1 MLFRSHPEHSE
12 HQENGTLLTPSRES
26 ARLLRLATY
35 ASVSVALF
43 LVAAKFAAWLA
54 TDSISL
60 LSTLIDSF
68 LDAGA
73 SMINLVAVRHAL
85 QPADKE
91 HRFGHGK
98 AESLAGLAQAAF
110 VSGSALFLVLEAG
123 ERFTRPRGIE
133 NPTAGYAVMILSIVL
148 TLALVVFQ
156 KYVIRRTGSLAINA
170 DSMHYRMD
178 VLINVSVILSI
189 FLVSRFGLV
198 FVDPLFA
205 LAIAAYIF
213 WGAWKIVS
221 ASLNVLMDRELA
233 EEDREKILKIA
244 DSHADVLGAHDLKTR
259 TSGLNVFIQ
268 LHLEMDPDI
277 SLRKAHVI
285 AEEVMGKLREAYPS
299 AEVLIHEDPEG
310 VEEKR
315 QDRELAG

>member
-1 MLFRSHPEHSE
+1 MQNDYEHP
-12 HQENGTLLTPSRES
+12 ENGTLLTPSREL

-54 TDSISL
+54 TDSVSL

-85 QPADKE
+85 QPADRE

-98 AESLAGLAQAAF
+98 AESLAGLAQSAF
-110 VSGSALFLVLEAG
+110 VSGSALFLVMEAG
-123 ERFTRPRGIE
+123 ERFTRPRAIE
-133 NPTAGYAVMILSIVL
+133 NATAGYAVMVLSIVL
-148 TLALVVFQ
+148 TLVLVAFQ
-156 KYVIRRTGSLAINA
+156 KYVIRRTESLAISA

-178 VLINVSVILSI
+178 ILVNAGVILSL
-189 FLVSRFGLV
+189 FLVSRFGFV

-205 LAIAAYIF
+205 LAISAYIF
-213 WGAWKIVS
+213 WGAWGI
-221 ASLNVLMDRELA
+221 ARTSLDVLMDRELP
-233 EEDREKILKIA
+233 EEDREKILNIA
-244 DSHADVLGAHDLKTR
+244 NSHADVLGAHDLKTR

-268 LHLEMDPDI
+268 LHLEMDSGI
-277 SLRKAHVI
+277 TLCKAHVI
-285 AEEVMGKLREAYPS
+285 AESVMGKLEEAYPS

-310 VEEKR
+310 VKEKR
-315 QDRELAG
+315 QDRELMC

>member
-1 MLFRSHPEHSE
+1 MRSSHEHPAT
-12 HQENGTLLTPSRES
+12 GTLLTPDHRL

-35 ASVSVALF
+35 ASVGVALF

-54 TDSISL
+54 TDAVSL
-60 LSTLIDSF
+60 LSTLIDSI

-73 SMINLVAVRHAL
+73 SMINLVAVHHAL
-85 QPADKE
+85 HPADRE

-123 ERFTRPRGIE
+123 ERFTRPRPIE
-133 NPTAGYAVMILSIVL
+133 NATIGYAVMIFSIVL
-148 TLALVVFQ
+148 TLVLVAFQ
-156 KYVIRRTGSLAINA
+156 KYVIRRTDSLAISA

-178 VLINVSVILSI
+178 VMINAGVILSLL
-189 FLVSRFGLV
+189 LVSRFG
-198 FVDPLFA
+198 FVLADPLFA
-205 LAIAAYIF
+205 IAIAAYIF
-213 WGAWKIVS
+213 WGAWGIAR
-221 ASLNVLMDRELA
+221 ASLDVLMDRELP
-233 EEDREKILKIA
+233 EEDRGKILKIA
-244 DSHADVLGAHDLKTR
+244 NSHAGVLGAHDLKTR

-268 LHLEMDPDI
+268 LHLEMDPEI
-277 SLRKAHVI
+277 TLCKAHVI
-285 AEEVMGKLREAYPS
+285 AEAVMNKLEEAYPS

-315 QDRELAG
+315 QDRELMC

>member
-1 MLFRSHPEHSE
+1 MRDGSEHPEK
-12 HQENGTLLTPSRES
+12 GTLLAPSRRS

-54 TDSISL
+54 TDAVSL
-60 LSTLIDSF
+60 LSTLIDSL

-85 QPADKE
+85 QPADRE

-123 ERFTRPRGIE
+123 ERFARPRVIE
-133 NPTAGYAVMILSIVL
+133 NATTGYVVMVISIVL
-148 TLALVVFQ
+148 TLVLVIFQ
-156 KYVIRRTGSLAINA
+156 KYVIRRTGSLAISA

-178 VLINVSVILSI
+178 VLVNAGVILSLL
-189 FLVSRFGLV
+189 LVSRFGLALA
-198 FVDPLFA
+198 DPLFA
-205 LAIAAYIF
+205 LAIAVYIF
-213 WGAWKIVS
+213 WGAWEIVR

-233 EEDREKILKIA
+233 EEDRDKILKIA
-244 DSHADVLGAHDLKTR
+244 NSHADVLGAHDLKTR

-277 SLRKAHVI
+277 SLRNAHVI
-285 AEEVMGKLREAYPS
+285 AEEVMGKLGEAYPS

-315 QDRELAG
+315 QDRELMC